1 MNSPTDDKFKLPLSP
16 MPMRKLKIEE
26 EQGQGMISPIYRG
39 PSPIPFP
46 QVDEGG
52 HEKVQQE
59 TGVPVFNL
67 TCDSTPSTTEAVS
80 VGLDAQQKQPQK
92 PITGVGEGGEAVS
105 QVRADQADEAL
116 DRKVDSS
123 QVLEVHVETVD

>member
-1 MNSPTDDKFKLPLSP
+1 
-16 MPMRKLKIEE
+16 
-26 EQGQGMISPIYRG
+26 MISPIYRG

-59 TGVPVFNL
+59 TGVPVFSL

-80 VGLDAQQKQPQK
+80 VWLVAQQEQRQK
-92 PITGVGEGGEAVS
+92 PTMGVGEGAQAVN
-105 QVRADQADEAL
+105 QVRADQANEAR

-123 QVLEVHVETVD
+123 QVLEVHIETVD

>member
-1 MNSPTDDKFKLPLSP
+1 
-16 MPMRKLKIEE
+16 MRKLKIEA

-59 TGVPVFNL
+59 TGVPVFSL
-67 TCDSTPSTTEAVS
+67 TCGSPPSSVEAVN
-80 VGLDAQQKQPQK
+80 VWLDAQQKQK
-92 PITGVGEGGEAVS
+92 TTLVMEEGGQAGN
-105 QVRADQADEAL
+105 QVRADQANEAL

-123 QVLEVHVETVD
+123 QVLEVHIETVD

>member
-16 MPMRKLKIEE
+16 MPMRKLKIEA

-59 TGVPVFNL
+59 TGVPVFSL
-67 TCDSTPSTTEAVS
+67 TCDSPPSSAEAVN
-80 VGLDAQQKQPQK
+80 VWLDAQQKQK
-92 PITGVGEGGEAVS
+92 TTLVMGEGGQAVN
-105 QVRADQADEAL
+105 QVRADQANEAR

-123 QVLEVHVETVD
+123 QVLEVHIETVD

>member
-1 MNSPTDDKFKLPLSP
+1 
-16 MPMRKLKIEE
+16 
-26 EQGQGMISPIYRG
+26 MISPIYRG

-59 TGVPVFNL
+59 KGVPVFSL

-80 VGLDAQQKQPQK
+80 VWLDAQKEQKQN
-92 PITGVGEGGEAVS
+92 TTLVMGEGGQDQVK
-105 QVRADQADEAL
+105 VRADQTNGAL